1 MTFIAALLTYLLYAF
16 IIVLFVR
23 VAFSWVSP
31 FPTNPV
37 SRFAFRI
44 TEPILPPVRR
54 WVPPVSGIDLSPL
67 VVMLVAY
74 FIIAALRTV

>member
-1 MTFIAALLTYLLYAF
+1 MTFIAALVTYLLYAF

-44 TEPILPPVRR
+44 TEPFLTPVRR